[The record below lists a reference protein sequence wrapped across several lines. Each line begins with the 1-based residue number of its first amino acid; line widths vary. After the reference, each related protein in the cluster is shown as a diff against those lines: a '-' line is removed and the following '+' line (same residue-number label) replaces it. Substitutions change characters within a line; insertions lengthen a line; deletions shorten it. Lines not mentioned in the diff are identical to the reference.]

1 MTATRSLAVALF
13 VVAATVTVAGCGA
26 APTPTS
32 EPANATTASPAASS
46 GTQTARRVA
55 PGVTA
60 DGVVDATALVQAH
73 VRALTERSFTVT
85 RRVRGVDT
93 ATNETT
99 RELTA
104 TWRIDTRDGFRGT
117 YESRW
122 ATVPQSLVG
131 DRRPPAAVSTYRA
144 DETVA
149 RRIVTDAGDAGDA
162 DDAGDA
168 GDTGDENVTFDRPP
182 LTDTVL
188 RLTPALHRAPIAA
201 LGDAEE
207 VTVQSV
213 TRDGTQRYRIAA
225 RLPENRIRSN
235 RTVELLVTSEGRVT
249 DIRHQFVRDATGSV
263 VTRTIRF
270 RAVGET
276 RVERPAWYET
286 ARNATSDETA

>member
-1 MTATRSLAVALF
+1 MTATRSLAVAFF

-26 APTPTS
+26 VPTPMS
-32 EPANATTASPAASS
+32 EPANATTASAAASPT
-46 GTQTARRVA
+46 GAQTAERVV

-104 TWRIDTRDGFRGT
+104 TWRIDARDGFRGT

-122 ATVPQSLVG
+122 VTVPQSLVC
-131 DRRPPAAVSTYRA
+131 DRRPPEAVSTYRA
-144 DETVA
+144 DETVS
-149 RRIVTDAGDAGDA
+149 RRIVTDAGDA
-162 DDAGDA
+162 
-168 GDTGDENVTFDRPP
+168 GDENVTFDRPP

-188 RLTPALHRAPIAA
+188 RLTPALHRAPVAA

-207 VTVQSV
+207 VSVQSV

-235 RTVELLVTSEGRVT
+235 RTVELLVTPEGRVT
-249 DIRHQFVRDATGSV
+249 DIRHRFVRDATGSV

-286 ARNATSDETA
+286 TQNATSGETA